1 MILPPPTEPT
11 MLRLLRAL
19 PLPLAAVAAI
29 ASEAAAAAAQQGPA
43 PAPAPAPKPAAER
56 IAYDFSSETQLADF
70 DARAGSWSISA
81 GTLWCTSKGAR
92 EELRWRRPLSP
103 HGSLSLKLVG
113 PGHVAIALG
122 AGPRSARLRID
133 RSAGRWFVELDDKPV
148 IERTFEAK
156 PTGPLALE
164 LSWAQEGFV
173 VRVGDDD
180 PQSAPL
186 AGLKEPFDSL
196 SLLSLRSQ
204 PRFDDLVVARADAPK
219 PAAPGDAPAL
229 DENQKIAVERATAL
243 LEGGDAVGAFE
254 LLAKTLPPA
263 KAGAAPKLA
272 APLLQLL
279 QRIALA
285 DQKSGRLRGKE
296 PLQSLLAAREVAAKD
311 GSAAL
316 LLPLDGRFAAEPA
329 EIHRSDGPVFTVTS
343 KDPELAIEVYRYAGE
358 LKYWFGKDPKI
369 VYCSGSGG
377 PALARA
383 RADEQRDLVPK
394 SEMKV
399 EVGKAKALLGGETC
413 WVYELLR
420 PDAAHDGRIVALREL
435 FVLHKGDTWRL
446 TITGPP
452 PALELAA
459 DDLEFLRASFR
470 FER

>member
-11 MLRLLRAL
+11 MLRLLRDL
-19 PLPLAAVAAI
+19 PLPLAAFAAL
-29 ASEAAAAAAQQGPA
+29 ATGAALAAQERPA
-43 PAPAPAPKPAAER
+43 PAGKPAAER

-103 HGSLSLKLVG
+103 HGSLSLKLIG
-113 PGHVAIALG
+113 PGHVAVALG
-122 AGPRSARLRID
+122 AGSRSARLRID
-133 RSAGRWFVELDDKPV
+133 RGAGRWAVELDEKPV
-148 IERTFEAK
+148 LERTFEAK
-156 PTGPLALE
+156 PTGPLGLE
-164 LSWAQEGFV
+164 LSWSQEGIV

-196 SLLSLRSQ
+196 ALLSLRSQ
-204 PRFDDLVVARADAPK
+204 PRFDDLVVARVDAPK
-219 PAAPGDAPAL
+219 PAAPAAGAPPPL
-229 DENQKIAVERATAL
+229 DENQRIAVERASAL
-243 LEGGDAVGAFE
+243 LDGGDLVGAFDV
-254 LLAKTLPPA
+254 LVKALPPG
-263 KAGAAPKLA
+263 KAGAPPRLA
-272 APLLQLL
+272 APLLELL

-311 GSAAL
+311 GSAAFV
-316 LLPLDGRFAAEPA
+316 LPLDGRFTAEPA
-329 EIHRSDGPVFTVTS
+329 EIHRTDGPVFTITS
-343 KDPELAIEVYRYAGE
+343 REPELSIEVFRYAGE

-394 SEMKV
+394 SEMKL
-399 EVGKAKALLGGETC
+399 EVGKAKAPLGGESC

-420 PDAAHDGRIVALREL
+420 PDAAHDGRMVALREY
-435 FVLHKGDTWRL
+435 FALHRGDTWRL
-446 TITGPP
+446 TVTGPP
-452 PALELAA
+452 AAFELAA

>member
-1 MILPPPTEPT
+1 

-19 PLPLAAVAAI
+19 PLPLAAAA
-29 ASEAAAAAAQQGPA
+29 AFAAAASAAAADPATVAAQGG
-43 PAPAPAPKPAAER
+43 PAPAPAPKPAGER

-133 RSAGRWFVELDDKPV
+133 RSAGRWFVELDDKPLL
-148 IERTFEAK
+148 ERAFEAK

-164 LSWAQEGFV
+164 LSWAQEGIV

-196 SLLSLRSQ
+196 ALLSLRSQ
-204 PRFDDLVVARADAPK
+204 PRFDDFVVARADAPK
-219 PAAPGDAPAL
+219 AAPPAPGEAPAL
-229 DENQKIAVERATAL
+229 DENQKIAVERAAAL
-243 LEGGDAVGAFE
+243 LDGGDAVGAFE
-254 LLAKTLPPA
+254 LLAKSLPPV
-263 KAGAAPKLA
+263 KAGAPPKLA

-285 DQKSGRLRGKE
+285 DQKSGRLRGRE

-316 LLPLDGRFAAEPA
+316 LLPLDGRFTAQPA
-329 EIHRSDGPVFTVTS
+329 EIHRTDGPVFTVTG
-343 KDPELAIEVYRYAGE
+343 KDPELSIEVFRYAGE

-383 RADEQRDLVPK
+383 RADEQRELVPK

-399 EVGKAKALLGGETC
+399 EVGKAKAPLGGETC
-413 WVYELLR
+413 WSYELLR

-435 FVLHKGDTWRL
+435 FVLHKGDTWRF

-459 DDLEFLRASFR
+459 DDLEFVRASFR